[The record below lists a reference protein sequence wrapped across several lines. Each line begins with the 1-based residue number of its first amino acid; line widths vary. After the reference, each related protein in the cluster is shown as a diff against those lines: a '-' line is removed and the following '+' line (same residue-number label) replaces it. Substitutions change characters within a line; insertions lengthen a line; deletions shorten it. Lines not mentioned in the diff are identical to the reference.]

1 MAQQSQQSDCSDG
14 IKNKNNNKN
23 KNDTTFANHWLKRGA
38 EELGVTGLRD
48 ILEGRSN
55 CHSLNPQEYRVLP
68 SLLDQ
73 IFDMDESKPRN
84 SLEKTLRDRLDRRY
98 VNSTLR
104 KLTTAP
110 KGAVD
115 FSSNDFLSL
124 STSPALRSA
133 FIDELTKSP
142 DFTLGSGG
150 SRLLDGNSPYA
161 LALEEEIAA
170 FHNAPTGLLFN
181 SGFDANAGVFACVPQ
196 SGDIIVHDELIH
208 ASVHDGM
215 KMSRA
220 AKKIPFPHNSTKQL
234 REILKTLVDDDV
246 MIGKG
251 PKNVFIAV
259 ESVYSMD
266 GDIAPLQ
273 EIVDLVEEILPYG
286 NGHIIID
293 EAHGTGVIGP
303 KGRGLVCELGL
314 EDKVFARLHTFGKA
328 LASSGGAYSPI
339 PHRID
344 NDTLKYKPLD
354 LNASF
359 SVPSHHNTY
368 LTLHS
373 NRPHHPPRPLLLN
386 KLRPSPNLHNVHA
399 LPLPRLHKSI
409 LHPPPKRNH
418 RTPSP
423 PPHPLNATPAHL
435 PPPHAL
441 PIIPTAPPFPH
452 LFRGNPL
459 HRPNVSKI
467 TYLCF
472 SDPIA
477 KESGSALSGI
487 GFRGESCGASYRAY
501 ATGKSLS
508 ACWEYDWGV

>member
-1 MAQQSQQSDCSDG
+1 MAQQFQPSDCS
-14 IKNKNNNKN
+14 NNIHYES
-23 KNDTTFANHWLKRGA
+23 DDWSHQRLRSGT
-38 EELGVTGLRD
+38 EELGVIGLRD

-55 CHSLNPQEYRVLP
+55 CHSLHRTEYHSLP

-73 IFDMDESKPRN
+73 IIDMDDSAPRN
-84 SLEKTLRDRLDRRY
+84 GLEKTLRDRLDRRY

-110 KGAVD
+110 EAAVD
-115 FSSNDFLSL
+115 CSSNDFLSL

-142 DFTLGSGG
+142 NFTLGSGG

-161 LALEEEIAA
+161 IALEDEIAA
-170 FHNAPTGLLFN
+170 FHNGPSGLLFN
-181 SGFDANAGVFACVPQ
+181 SGFDANAGVFACIPQ

-220 AKKIPFPHNSTKQL
+220 AKKVPFPHNCTKQL
-234 REILKTLVDDDV
+234 RRILRDLVEEDV

-273 EIVDLVEEILPYG
+273 EIVDLIEEILPYG

-293 EAHGTGVIGP
+293 EAHATGVIGP

-328 LASSGGAYSPI
+328 LASSGGECECHNCVYTTDF
-339 PHRID
+339 RC
-344 NDTLKYKPLD
+344 
-354 LNASF
+354 
-359 SVPSHHNTY
+359 SHH
-368 LTLHS
+368 S
-373 NRPHHPPRPLLLN
+373 LLATCSLISD
-386 KLRPSPNLHNVHA
+386 KLCSTSNLHNVYA
-399 LPLPRLHKSI
+399 IPISRLDQSI
-409 LHPPPKRNH
+409 IHTASEWYH
-418 RTPSP
+418 RTCKCS
-423 PPHPLNATPAHL
+423 
-435 PPPHAL
+435 
-441 PIIPTAPPFPH
+441 
-452 LFRGNPL
+452 
-459 HRPNVSKI
+459 V
-467 TYLCF
+467 
-472 SDPIA
+472 
-477 KESGSALSGI
+477 
-487 GFRGESCGASYRAY
+487 
-501 ATGKSLS
+501 
-508 ACWEYDWGV
+508 